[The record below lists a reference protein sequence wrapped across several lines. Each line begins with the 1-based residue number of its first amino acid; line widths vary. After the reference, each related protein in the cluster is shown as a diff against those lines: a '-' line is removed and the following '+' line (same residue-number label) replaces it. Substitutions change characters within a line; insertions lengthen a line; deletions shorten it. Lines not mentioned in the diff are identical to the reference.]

1 MPARLAVKGQ
11 QYPPEE
17 RMPMPFKTPPQISE
31 AAVVSGAAKA
41 VQRWDKVLVGGF
53 LAGAYIAFGGLLAIS
68 VSSGLNPN
76 PDHAR
81 SFGVSGR

>member
-53 LAGAYIAFGGLLAIS
+53 LAGATSPLAACWQS
-68 VSSGLNPN
+68 ASP
-76 PDHAR
+76 PA
-81 SFGVSGR
+81 